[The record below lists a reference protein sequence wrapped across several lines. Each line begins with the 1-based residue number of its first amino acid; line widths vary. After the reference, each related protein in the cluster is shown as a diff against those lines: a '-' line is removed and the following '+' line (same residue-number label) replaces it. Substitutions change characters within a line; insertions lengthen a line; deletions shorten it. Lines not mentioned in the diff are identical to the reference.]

1 MEKRKESL
9 FKKIIKQIPSLICIA
24 IGATMAAAAL
34 EVFLIPNSIIDGGLT
49 GISIILNKL
58 FGGSLSLFVFFL
70 NLPFLFIGYKQ
81 LGLKFLFKAIFGIVT
96 FSLLL
101 EVFHGVP
108 EVTDDIILAFIYGGL
123 LLGVGVGIVIKFGG
137 CLDGTEIVAILLSK
151 KSNLSVGQVVLF
163 INIFIYGTAIFVF
176 GPDRALYSLL
186 TYFITFKIIDIV
198 SEGMDQAKA
207 VYIITEKSEE
217 ISEKITKEGKVN
229 DPYDITENKKEI
241 EGYELVGEDS
251 QEGTQCTD
259 ELITIKNRFCCLK
272 DEEPLITILDK
283 KVENYHLEITCKAC
297 HHIYKKGK

>member
-1 MEKRKESL
+1 MYNKYRGGKVEKKKKSL
-9 FKKIIKQIPSLICIA
+9 FKTILKQIPSIICIA

-70 NLPFLFIGYKQ
+70 NLPFLVIGYKQ
-81 LGLKFLFKAIFGIVT
+81 LGLKFLIKAVFGIVT

-207 VYIITEKSEE
+207 VYIITEKGEE
-217 ISEKITKEGKVN
+217 ISNEVF
-229 DPYDITENKKEI
+229 KKL
-241 EGYELVGEDS
+241 GRTV
-251 QEGTQCTD
+251 
-259 ELITIKNRFCCLK
+259 
-272 DEEPLITILDK
+272 TILEGIGMVSGTK
-283 KVENYHLEITCKAC
+283 KVILYTVITRLELSELREIVKNADVSSFVTVSDVSEVIGT
-297 HHIYKKGK
+297 HIKKKPVEQNGK

>member
-1 MEKRKESL
+1 MEKKKKSL
-9 FKKIIKQIPSLICIA
+9 FKTILKQIPSFICIA
-24 IGATMAAAAL
+24 VGATMAAAAL

-207 VYIITEKSEE
+207 VYIITEKGEE
-217 ISEKITKEGKVN
+217 ISNEIF
-229 DPYDITENKKEI
+229 KKL
-241 EGYELVGEDS
+241 GRTV
-251 QEGTQCTD
+251 
-259 ELITIKNRFCCLK
+259 
-272 DEEPLITILDK
+272 TILEGIGMVSGTK
-283 KVENYHLEITCKAC
+283 KVILYTVITRLELSELREIVKSADVSSFVTVSDVSEVIGT
-297 HHIYKKGK
+297 HIKKKPIEQKGK